1 MSKTK
6 NKTHSE
12 LEDARGYV
20 RKLEAEIRSLRQQLR
35 SYEKYERISQDEDHS
50 NDSEDTK
57 VDLLL
62 TKDCDSCGK
71 GKLVETLQ
79 LGDKIYGV
87 CSHCGGHGRI
97 K

>member
-6 NKTHSE
+6 NKTHREIENSRGLIRE
-12 LEDARGYV
+12 LE
-20 RKLEAEIRSLRQQLR
+20 KEIRSLRQQLR
-35 SYEKYERISQDEDHS
+35 SYEKYERTSQEEDVL

-57 VDLLL
+57 VDLLM
-62 TKDCDSCGK
+62 TKDCSNCGK

-87 CSHCGGHGRI
+87 CSHCGGNGRI
-97 K
+97 R